1 MPGHPTQKC
10 VRRGKRSI
18 EERPRRW
25 KKRGKLLG
33 GSGELTSFPQ
43 SQDDESRLLFDD
55 ADGTH
60 YGSFGE
66 PAMNDQD
73 DAQESQREFEALQSV
88 VARTS
93 E

>member
-1 MPGHPTQKC
+1 MSKHEW
-10 VRRGKRSI
+10 R
-18 EERPRRW
+18 
-25 KKRGKLLG
+25 
-33 GSGELTSFPQ
+33 LTSHLP

-55 ADGTH
+55 ADGAH

-66 PAMNDQD
+66 PTLNVQD